1 MATPTVNTNWGWK
14 DREGPCKKVHED
26 TGGWQAGHE
35 STMCPCSPK
44 CQLMWRMWSCSST
57 LHCEPLPEVLCPDA
71 GSTVQKRH
79 GTVGMH
85 QEEVHKMIYGLEHL
99 SYEDRLRELGLISVE
114 KRRLLEDLRAAFLY
128 LKRGKKKEVNRLVG
142 SVVVEQSEI

>member
-1 MATPTVNTNWGWK
+1 
-14 DREGPCKKVHED
+14 
-26 TGGWQAGHE
+26 
-35 STMCPCSPK
+35 
-44 CQLMWRMWSCSST
+44 
-57 LHCEPLPEVLCPDA
+57 
-71 GSTVQKRH
+71 
-79 GTVGMH
+79 
-85 QEEVHKMIYGLEHL
+85 MIYGLEHL